1 MTQPPS
7 GQCCRT
13 FRAGLCL
20 DRAADDADQA
30 AGHRVSCPTM
40 VLWSTR
46 DDLAELY
53 GDVLAVWRNWTTD
66 LRGGPIDSGHHIA
79 EDALDQLAD
88 ELIPF
93 LNIDGA
99 EATQRCP

>member
-1 MTQPPS
+1 
-7 GQCCRT
+7 
-13 FRAGLCL
+13 
-20 DRAADDADQA
+20 
-30 AGHRVSCPTM
+30 M